1 MQPDPVAAPA
11 DFRRRPVI
19 VSRMSTPEPIQ
30 SDPVHQELAAL
41 AQQLDRLLDTV
52 RRLTE
57 ENRSLRQSQEQLSGE
72 RAGLLAR
79 NEQARSRVEAM
90 IQRLKSLESN
100 G

>member
-1 MQPDPVAAPA
+1 
-11 DFRRRPVI
+11 
-19 VSRMSTPEPIQ
+19 MSTPENAPT
-30 SDPVHQELAAL
+30 DPVQQELARL
-41 AQQLDRLLDTV
+41 NQQLDRLLDTV

-79 NEQARSRVEAM
+79 NEQARNRVEAM
-90 IQRLKSLESN
+90 IQRLKSLENN

>member
-1 MQPDPVAAPA
+1 MG
-11 DFRRRPVI
+11 
-19 VSRMSTPEPIQ
+19 
-30 SDPVHQELAAL
+30 
-41 AQQLDRLLDTV
+41 QQLDHLLETV
-52 RRLTE
+52 RRLNE

-72 RAGLLAR
+72 RSGLLAR